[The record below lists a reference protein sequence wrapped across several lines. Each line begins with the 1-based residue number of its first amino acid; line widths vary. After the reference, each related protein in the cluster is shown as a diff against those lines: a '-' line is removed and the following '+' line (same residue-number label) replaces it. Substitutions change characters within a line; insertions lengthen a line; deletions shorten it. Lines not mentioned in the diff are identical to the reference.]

1 MAVGKGE
8 YRMKSGVTHV
18 LRNAAPQGLVLA
30 VAIASLSGCMGS
42 PTYGTDKPADRQL
55 LEDITGVL
63 SLAPKNDQRIEY
75 KPRPELV
82 KPASLTT
89 LPPPQDSVITAS
101 NPDWPESPE
110 QRRARVRAEATAN
123 RDNLDFSPEVVDT
136 RTGTAPAVTRNA
148 RGDVVDTF
156 NGNGKQTREEFNRRI
171 AENKQGSAT
180 SRRYLSEPPTEYRK
194 PVETAPV
201 GDVGEEEWRKEQ
213 RRKAA
218 AGGGSTFS
226 WRDLVPGF

>member
-18 LRNAAPQGLVLA
+18 LRKAAPQGLVLA

-42 PTYGTDKPADRQL
+42 PTYGTDKPADQQL

-82 KPASLTT
+82 KPASLST

-136 RTGTAPAVTRNA
+136 RTSTAPAAVRNA

-194 PVETAPV
+194 PAETAPV

-213 RRKAA
+213 RRKAE

-226 WRDLVPGF
+226 WRNLIPGF

>member
-1 MAVGKGE
+1 
-8 YRMKSGVTHV
+8 MKSGVTHA
-18 LRNAAPQGLVLA
+18 LRRTAPQGLVLA

-42 PTYGTDKPADRQL
+42 PTYGTDKPADQQL

-82 KPASLTT
+82 KPASLAT
-89 LPPPQDSVITAS
+89 LPPPQDSLVAS
-101 NPDWPESPE
+101 ANPEWPESPE
-110 QRRARVRAEATAN
+110 QRRARIRADATAN

-136 RTGTAPAVTRNA
+136 RTASAPAPVRNA

-156 NGNGKQTREEFNRRI
+156 NGNSKQTREEFNRRL

-180 SRRYLSEPPTEYRK
+180 TRRYLSEPPTEYRK

-213 RRKAA
+213 RRKAE

-226 WRDLVPGF
+226 WRDLIPGF

>member
-1 MAVGKGE
+1 MAVGKGKH
-8 YRMKSGVTHV
+8 RMKSGVTHA
-18 LRNAAPQGLVLA
+18 LRRTAPQGLVLA

-42 PTYGTDKPADRQL
+42 PTYGTDKPADQQL

-82 KPASLTT
+82 KPASLST

-110 QRRARVRAEATAN
+110 QRRARIRAEATAN

-136 RTGTAPAVTRNA
+136 RTAAAPTVVRNA
-148 RGDVVDTF
+148 RGDTVDTF
-156 NGNGKQTREEFNRRI
+156 TGNGRQTREEFNRRL

-180 SRRYLSEPPTEYRK
+180 SRRYLSEPPTEYRR

-226 WRDLVPGF
+226 WRDLIPGF

>member
-1 MAVGKGE
+1 
-8 YRMKSGVTHV
+8 
-18 LRNAAPQGLVLA
+18 

-42 PTYGTDKPADRQL
+42 PTYGTDKPADQQL

-82 KPASLTT
+82 KPASLDN
-89 LPPPQDSVITAS
+89 LPPPQDDMTTAS

-110 QRRARVRAEATAN
+110 QRRARLRADATAN
-123 RDNLDFSPEVVDT
+123 RDNMDFSPEVVDT
-136 RTGTAPAVTRNA
+136 RTGSAPTVERNA
-148 RGDVVDTF
+148 RGDTINFDT
-156 NGNGKQTREEFNRRI
+156 NGKNSREEFNRRL

-194 PVETAPV
+194 PIETAPV

-213 RRKAA
+213 RRKDA

-226 WRDLVPGF
+226 WRNLIPGF